1 MAGLQVRTKDV
12 QMIEANE
19 AGENGT
25 MALDQAGNDDMAEAN
40 AAIMAEV
47 HMSTNEASQEN
58 VSELSSSNAMAG
70 VTSDDEGSA
79 IAYDEGSA
87 STTVESASSKM
98 GTSNVSSF
106 LPHSTYS
113 NVLCIFLQ

>member
-1 MAGLQVRTKDV
+1 MAGVQMRTKHV
-12 QMIEANE
+12 EMIEANQ

-40 AAIMAEV
+40 AAMAEV
-47 HMSTNEASQEN
+47 DMSTNEPIQEN
-58 VSELSSSNAMAG
+58 VSELSSSNAIAG
-70 VTSDDEGSA
+70 LTSDN
-79 IAYDEGSA
+79 EGSA

-106 LPHSTYS
+106 LPHLTYS